1 MKAII
6 LAAGKGERLQPFTK
20 DIPKSLLRIDDQ
32 TILENQINHLK
43 KCDIEEINVVVGF
56 AYQKVEQFLKT
67 HYCGNGN
74 TSLFTHTR
82 IGSHEKRIK
91 GGSYTIQQSEM
102 SDFWNIYYIAKHYVD
117 FL

>member
-1 MKAII
+1 MNAT
-6 LAAGKGERLQPFTK
+6 QNF
-20 DIPKSLLRIDDQ
+20 
-32 TILENQINHLK
+32 
-43 KCDIEEINVVVGF
+43 
-56 AYQKVEQFLKT
+56 EQFLKT

-102 SDFWNIYYIAKHYVD
+102 SDFWNIYYKHVFEDKKHEY
-117 FL
+117 LT